1 MSYNVL
7 IVDDS
12 KSMRKVIQKSLAISG
27 FAVGECMEAEN
38 GRQALDL
45 LEGSWVDLVLSDI
58 HMPEM
63 DGFELIRQLRRNES
77 FKDLPVVFITT
88 EANEDR
94 LAELLQLGA
103 RAYLRKPFRP
113 EEMRSVLGRVMGEN
127 NAFAMANSS
136 EGNDF

>member
-12 KSMRKVIQKSLAISG
+12 KSMRKVILKSLALSG

-45 LEGSWVDLVLSDI
+45 LETSWVDLVLCDI
-58 HMPEM
+58 HMPVM
-63 DGFELIRQLRRNES
+63 DGFELIRHLHGSGNY
-77 FKDLPVVFITT
+77 KDLPVVFITT
-88 EANEDR
+88 EANETR
-94 LAELLQLGA
+94 LAELLELGA

-113 EEMRSVLGRVMGEN
+113 EEMRSVLGRVMGEDD
-127 NAFAMANSS
+127 AFAMAGSS
-136 EGNDF
+136 EGYDF